1 MPRLLSLLVAF
12 SFLVLSVQA
21 QDKIHRKGGEIIHGK
36 VTEVGLDE
44 IKYKLA
50 SEPDGPVYAISK
62 DRLIKVVYA
71 NGRVESYLTAL
82 NDKELYIGQQKNAIK
97 LNFMSPLMGY
107 TGLTFEHSIK
117 PGQAV
122 EANFAIIGLGANHSL
137 DGVYVGTGVY
147 VDTYKRGQAGVG
159 FGFGY
164 KFIRTPDFIN
174 RNVHYAHLLQGG
186 YIKPVIY
193 FGSYGE
199 NIVVDKGGGA
209 VVDRRHVTYGAIM
222 MELGKQWVFGQ
233 KFLLDFYGGIG
244 YAADNIR
251 EDPNL
256 FSYYNNGSTAHNFS
270 FSRFGRNPGF
280 AANIGLRFGMLLGK
294 KTE

>member
-1 MPRLLSLLVAF
+1 MTRILFLFAAF
-12 SFLVLSVQA
+12 AFCTMSGNA
-21 QDKIHRKGGEIIHGK
+21 QDKIHRKGGEVINGK

-44 IKYKLA
+44 IKYRLA
-50 SEPDGPVYAISK
+50 NEPDGPVYAISK
-62 DRLIKVVYA
+62 DRLVKVVYA
-71 NGRVESYLTAL
+71 NGRVETYQAAL

-117 PGQAV
+117 PGQSI
-122 EANFAIIGLGANHSL
+122 EANLSIIGLGANHSL
-137 DGVYVGTGVY
+137 DGVYLGTGVY
-147 VDTYKRGQAGVG
+147 VDTYRRGQAGLG
-159 FGFGY
+159 LGFGY

-186 YIKPVIY
+186 YLKPVIY

-199 NIVVDKGGGA
+199 NVVVDKAGSA
-209 VVDRRHVTYGAIM
+209 VVDRRNVTYGAIM

-244 YAADNIR
+244 YAADNVKD
-251 EDPNL
+251 DPNVWT
-256 FSYYNNGSTAHNFS
+256 SYNNSTTSHHFS

-294 KTE
+294 KKE